1 MSTNKNR
8 DIKTIKTI
16 NINKK
21 ISPNYA
27 NLSTNS
33 NESMVIKT
41 NNNYNKSTIQN
52 FRQNNNSLY
61 IFKHKNRVQ
70 SAHLQNKANQI
81 SQISKST
88 LAVEKKTI
96 NKFYNYFNYNNFV
109 NNDNKEN
116 KQNQVS
122 LIFNNSILNNY
133 YKNKCTKLN
142 NYFLKI
148 NKFYNPNHNY
158 FRIVKN
164 EKNILKELI
173 SQTKNNFNNNYK
185 IIYANPDSKKRN
197 YILKCFN
204 KIKENKTKNID
215 SKNSIEIIATKALF
229 KHYKNN
235 FKVENEKININ
246 KNIIFPSSFNMKT
259 FVNKTKKIKLRSM
272 KIANEITQQNFKT
285 ISVKNKE
292 GIYKPV
298 LYRNKLIQ
306 NKGDD
311 FFKTLPKNNRNESN
325 DIYLDYSKSSSIE
338 SLVDQIKYK
347 KF

>member
-1 MSTNKNR
+1 MSSNKNR

-21 ISPNYA
+21 ITPNYA
-27 NLSTNS
+27 NISTNS

-41 NNNYNKSTIQN
+41 NNNYHKSTTPN
-52 FRQNNNSLY
+52 FRQKNSLN

-81 SQISKST
+81 SLISKST

-96 NKFYNYFNYNNFV
+96 NKFYNYFNYNNFF
-109 NNDNKEN
+109 NIDNKENKEN

-142 NYFLKI
+142 NYFLKLT
-148 NKFYNPNHNY
+148 KFHNPHHNY

-197 YILKCFN
+197 HILKCFN

-229 KHYKNN
+229 KQYKNN
-235 FKVENEKININ
+235 CKVENEKISIN
-246 KNIIFPSSFNMKT
+246 RNIIFPSSFNMKT
-259 FVNKTKKIKLRSM
+259 FVNKTKKIKLRSV
-272 KIANEITQQNFKT
+272 KIANEITKQNIKT
-285 ISVKNKE
+285 IPIKNKE
-292 GIYKPV
+292 GIYKSV

-306 NKGDD
+306 NNGDD

-338 SLVDQIKYK
+338 SLIDKNKV
-347 KF
+347 